1 MAAVMVEVLDSIQLP
16 ARFGFREHGEFFRSV
31 EWFRC
36 LHATAVRHPPRV
48 YNAGDAAMVCCWN
61 GSTLESLANY
71 YTAEFGLLGDGQIDA
86 IAERIAIDRPT
97 SVRLTFLPEA
107 LADALTQALARVGFF
122 VRPYFMYE
130 NWFVHLHGRDFQ
142 SYMAG
147 RPSQTTNTIKRRRKK
162 LANSH
167 AYEIVLSRDADRIGD
182 FVAVYEES
190 WKRAEPHPEFIPTL
204 GRTCASLGIL
214 RLGILYVDGAPAAS
228 QLWITTAK
236 KALIYKLA
244 YREKFREYSVG
255 SILSLEMFR
264 QAIDEDRVEEIDYG
278 VGSETYKRD
287 WMEDRRRVYGL
298 LAFNLR
304 TPAGLFRAGVERAK
318 LALRR
323 APFRRGGK
331 VETPGAS
338 SADAS

>member
-1 MAAVMVEVLDSIQLP
+1 MDSIDLP
-16 ARFGFREHGEFFRSV
+16 ERFGFRQQGDFFRSA

-36 LHATAVRHPPRV
+36 LHATAVTHPPRV

-61 GSTLESLANY
+61 GRTLESLANY
-71 YTAEFGLLGDGQIDA
+71 YTTEFGVLGDGQVDA
-86 IAERIAIDRPT
+86 IVERMATDRPT
-97 SVRLTFLPEA
+97 GVRLTFLPEA
-107 LADALTQALARVGFF
+107 LADSLTQALRRVGFF

-130 NWFVHLHGRDFQ
+130 NWFVRLHGRDFQ
-142 SYMAG
+142 SYLAG

-162 LANSH
+162 LAASH
-167 AYEIVLSRDADRIGD
+167 PYEIVLTREADRIAD
-182 FVAVYEES
+182 FVKVYEQS
-190 WKRAEPHPEFIPTL
+190 WKHAEPHPAFIPTL
-204 GRTCASLGIL
+204 AATCASLGVL

-244 YREKFREYSVG
+244 YKDSFREYSVG

-278 VGSETYKRD
+278 VGSEPYKRD
-287 WMEDRRRVYGL
+287 WMEDKRRLYGL
-298 LAFNLR
+298 VAFNLR
-304 TPAGLFRAGVERAK
+304 TPSGLVRAGVEKAK

-323 APFRRGGK
+323 GLLRGGAK
-331 VETPGAS
+331 PDARDAS
-338 SADAS
+338 STSA